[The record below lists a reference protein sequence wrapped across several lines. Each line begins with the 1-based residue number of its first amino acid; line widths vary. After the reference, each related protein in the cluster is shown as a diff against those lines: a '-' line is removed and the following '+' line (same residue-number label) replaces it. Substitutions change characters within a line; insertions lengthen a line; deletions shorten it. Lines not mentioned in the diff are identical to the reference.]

1 MGNTKTL
8 LISVILTGFAI
19 LLGYTYID
27 QKEAEMFKDLG
38 ETVDVLVVTK
48 NITEYT
54 SVDEGSVRKTSI
66 PRKFV
71 QPNAVKELADL
82 KDTVA
87 SVPMAVG
94 ETVTTNKLLFL
105 GVKTGLAPMV
115 SSGKRAIAIRAT
127 SLNSVANLIK
137 PGDRIDILAVQSLS
151 ENNQNTSK
159 VTTILQDVFILSAGE
174 SVYTQPPR
182 FEQFSRTDFSCVQKR
197 GIDNPTQFSNLTIE
211 VTPKEAQKVAALS
224 GSGAD
229 LYYTLRNPNDR
240 SNDIITPTTD
250 REIFGVEK

>member
-8 LISVILTGFAI
+8 LISVVLTGFAI

-27 QKEAEMFKDLG
+27 QKEAELSRDLG
-38 ETVDVLVVTK
+38 ETVDVLEVTK

-54 SVDEGSVRKTSI
+54 PVDEGSVRKRPI
-66 PRKFV
+66 PKKFV
-71 QPNAVKELADL
+71 QPNAVKELTDL

-87 SVPMAVG
+87 AVPMAVG

-115 SSGKRAIAIRAT
+115 SNGRRALAIRAT

-137 PGDRIDILAVQSLS
+137 PGDRIDILAVQSIA

-159 VTTILQDVFILSAGE
+159 VTTILQDVFVLSAGE

-182 FEQFSRTDFSCVQKR
+182 FEPISRTDFRCIQKR

-211 VTPKEAQKVAALS
+211 VTPKEAQKIVAL
-224 GSGAD
+224 SGAD
-229 LYYTLRNPNDR
+229 LFYTLRNPNDR

-250 REIFGVEK
+250 REIFGVER

>member
-8 LISVILTGFAI
+8 LISVVLTGFAI

-27 QKEAEMFKDLG
+27 QKEAELSRDLG
-38 ETVDVLVVTK
+38 ETIDVLEVTK

-54 SVDEGSVRKTSI
+54 PVDEGSVRKRPI
-66 PRKFV
+66 PKKFV

-87 SVPMAVG
+87 AVPMAVG

-115 SSGKRAIAIRAT
+115 SNGRRALAIRAT

-137 PGDRIDILAVQSLS
+137 PGDRIDILAVQSIA

-159 VTTILQDVFILSAGE
+159 VTTILQDVFVLSAGE

-182 FEQFSRTDFSCVQKR
+182 FEPISRTDFRCVQKR

-211 VTPKEAQKVAALS
+211 VTPKEAQKIVAL
-224 GSGAD
+224 SGAD
-229 LYYTLRNPNDR
+229 LFYTLRNPNDR

-250 REIFGVEK
+250 REIFGVER